1 MSGSG
6 STDDIGYIMSTRAV
20 RDRAGDMFDRAL
32 TGGTAF
38 AVDLARLDDAA
49 DIVVEVIRAQYPDL
63 AVPYHSRWR
72 HFVGDGGRLRAE
84 LDARL
89 ARLDEAEAARAMLDL
104 IVVSVLLDAGAGGQ
118 WAYRAP
124 SGERV
129 ARSEG
134 LALASLAMFLDG
146 SFSRDGTLRVDAD
159 RLATLDDAAIEA
171 GFQVSDDNPLLGVSG
186 RTSLLRQ
193 LGAALGAR
201 PEVFAT
207 GRPGDLIARWE
218 KAGGRTVDA
227 GTVFDTVV
235 DVFGTIWPSRTSMDG
250 RNLGDTWRHPDLGP
264 GVAGLVPL
272 HKLSQWLSYS
282 IIETLEIAGF
292 RVPGIEKLT
301 GLAEYRNGGLFLD
314 SGVLA
319 LRDQG
324 QAQVEHHPG
333 SPLIIEWR
341 SLTVALLD
349 RIATPVRARLGMTEE
364 QFPLPRVLEGGTW
377 LAGRK
382 LAARLRADGG
392 SPLLIASDG
401 TVF

>member
-1 MSGSG
+1 MSGTG
-6 STDDIGYIMSTRAV
+6 NADDIGYIMSTRAV
-20 RDRAGDMFDRAL
+20 RDRAGAMLDRAL
-32 TGGTAF
+32 AGGTAF

-72 HFVGDGGRLRAE
+72 HFVGDGGKLRAA

-89 ARLDEAEAARAMLDL
+89 AALDPAEAARAMLDL

-146 SFSRDGTLRVDAD
+146 SFSSDGSLRVDAD
-159 RLATLDDAAIEA
+159 RLATLDDAAIET
-171 GFQVSDDNPLLGVSG
+171 GFQVSDENPLLGVSG

-193 LGAALGAR
+193 LGAALKAR
-201 PEVFAT
+201 PDVFAT
-207 GRPGDLIARWE
+207 GRPGDLIAYWE

-235 DVFGTIWPSRTSMDG
+235 DVFGAIWPSRTAING
-250 RNLGDTWRHPDLGP
+250 RNLGDTWRHPGLGE

-292 RVPGIEKLT
+292 SVPGIEKLT

-319 LRDQG
+319 LRDPA
-324 QAQVEHHPG
+324 QARVEHHPG

-349 RIATPVRARLGMTEE
+349 RIAAPVRARLGMSEA

-377 LAGRK
+377 RAGRK

-392 SPLLIASDG
+392 APLPIASDG

>member
-1 MSGSG
+1 MSAAVSA
-6 STDDIGYIMSTRAV
+6 DDIGYIMSTRAV
-20 RDRAGDMFDRAL
+20 RDRAGEMFDRAL
-32 TGGTAF
+32 AGGTAF
-38 AVDLARLDDAA
+38 AVDLAKLEGAA

-63 AVPYHSRWR
+63 VVPYHSRWR
-72 HFVGDGGRLRAE
+72 HFVGDGGKLRAA

-89 ARLDEAEAARAMLDL
+89 AVLDPAEASRAMLDL
-104 IVVSVLLDAGAGGQ
+104 IVVSVLLDAGAGGA
-118 WAYRAP
+118 WGYRAP

-134 LALASLAMFLDG
+134 LALASLAMFLDA
-146 SFSRDGTLRVDAD
+146 SFSSDGSLRVDAD
-159 RLATLDDAAIEA
+159 RLAALDDAALEA
-171 GFQVSDDNPLLGVSG
+171 GFQVSPDNPLLGVPG
-186 RTSLLRQ
+186 RTALLRQ
-193 LGAALGAR
+193 LGAALKAR
-201 PEVFAT
+201 PAVFPT
-207 GRPGDLIARWE
+207 GRPGDLIAHWE
-218 KAGGRTVDA
+218 QAGGRAIDA
-227 GTVFDTVV
+227 STVFDTVV
-235 DVFGTIWPSRTSMDG
+235 DVFGSIWPSRTEVNG
-250 RNLGDTWRHPDLGP
+250 RNLGDTWRHPGLGE

-292 RVPGIEKLT
+292 SVPGIEKLT

-319 LRDQG
+319 LRDPA
-324 QAQVEHHPG
+324 QAAVEHHPG

-349 RIATPVRARLGMTEE
+349 HIAAPVRARLGMTEA